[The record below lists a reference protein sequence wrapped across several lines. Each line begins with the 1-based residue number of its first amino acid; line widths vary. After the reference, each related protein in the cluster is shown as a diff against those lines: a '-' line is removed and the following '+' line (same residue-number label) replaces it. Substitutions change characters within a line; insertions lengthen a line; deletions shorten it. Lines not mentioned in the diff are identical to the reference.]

1 MEREA
6 LKLVLEALQF
16 SGNIWHMDCKKDEA
30 IAAIEEALAQPA
42 QEPMAWQW
50 LGSAQFRKK
59 IPKNGD
65 KTAWN
70 PLYTTPPAAQRTEQ
84 EPVQFNCTVVDD
96 QHPQGIPLEQWRE
109 FASDYERGVIDGRQ
123 KQMQSSVDK
132 AVNAMTQRTWVSL
145 TDDQI
150 KEIVGPW
157 GDTPIKGYT
166 RKLIDQ
172 IDAKLR
178 ENNNG

>member
-1 MEREA
+1 MTKEA
-6 LKLVLEALQF
+6 LKKMYQLLLTEPHAPTLCDQLE
-16 SGNIWHMDCKKDEA
+16 S
-30 IAAIEEALAQPA
+30 IAREALAQPA
-42 QEPMAWQW
+42 QEPR
-50 LGSAQFRKK
+50 L
-59 IPKNGD
+59 
-65 KTAWN
+65 
-70 PLYTTPPAAQRTEQ
+70 
-84 EPVQFNCTVVDD
+84 D
-96 QHPQGIPLEQWRE
+96 QGP
-109 FASDYERGVIDGRQ
+109 DYERGFVDGMQ

-145 TDDQI
+145 TDDEI